1 MPVSTARQRQFFAD
15 QGYLPFGRIYAEQD
29 VERLRKAVAEVRT
42 AAIDAGAAVAPV
54 ERSNVA
60 VSSNL
65 LNEPG
70 KTTLSVRNL
79 FRVNDVL
86 RRHAFHAAIAEVAT
100 ELLATD
106 EVRLLMDQLIV
117 KEPEISG
124 TVGWHQDFAFW
135 ALHPPVQVSCWLALD
150 HVTKPSGAM
159 QFVPGSHRLGEFA
172 RVLSES
178 GRKSRADSRPVI
190 PRDPAAEGYETVAV
204 ELAPGE
210 CIFHHCLT
218 WHATEP
224 NNTACSRR
232 ALVTRFMARGT
243 VLNVEPAA
251 WDEDF
256 PVVWPQP

>member
-1 MPVSTARQRQFFAD
+1 MPVCTARQRQFFAER
-15 QGYLPFGRIYAEQD
+15 GYLPFGRVYAKRD
-29 VERLRKAVAEVRT
+29 VERLRKAVAEVRA
-42 AAIDAGAAVAPV
+42 AAIDAGAAVVPA

-60 VSSNL
+60 VSSSL

-79 FRVNDVL
+79 FRLNDVL
-86 RRHAFHAAIAEVAT
+86 RRHAFHATIAEVAT

-106 EVRLLMDQLIV
+106 QVRLLMDQVIV

-150 HVTKPSGAM
+150 YVTKPSGAM

-172 RVLSES
+172 RVFSES
-178 GRKSRADSRPVI
+178 GRKSRAGPWPVI

-204 ELAPGE
+204 ELALGE
-210 CIFHHCLT
+210 CVFHHCLT
-218 WHATEP
+218 WHATAP
-224 NNTACSRR
+224 NKTARPRR

-256 PVVWPQP
+256 PVVWPLP